1 LDWNDNIKN
10 GLNRSNKSRNPVTWK
25 DSPHNPMGDYEPT
38 YWLYSEKTTE
48 QFVTGV
54 LENLFAKDNVL
65 TFPDEFGWCFGPA
78 VIGDT
83 TEINQDRYHPYSERL
98 WVVWK
103 NNAGEMWMAKSNS
116 DFTEFE
122 WKQQLLFVPS
132 GANNPTIT
140 FDENGNYVLA
150 VDLIP
155 PGLEESEIWLMEYPY
170 RDAAVRRVAYGKRPK
185 LFMDHTK
192 DVLLFYHN
200 DDTIAGDTQIKY
212 IAKSENYASE
222 HILPVHIGGIK
233 TVYSVRYYWYGP
245 EQKPDYNMAAL
256 VAYKVQRERITRYLI
271 TTPLV
276 TYPIEASLGDDGL
289 NDKVGAYCGVQGI
302 IWDEAFDPYINI
314 SAHENVGAYCGV
326 VGISWVLNTLVE
338 VQLDEN
344 VEPIVAIRDIEWREI
359 IFTTKQLDETVGASV
374 GVRSILWVEV

>member
-1 LDWNDNIKN
+1 
-10 GLNRSNKSRNPVTWK
+10 
-25 DSPHNPMGDYEPT
+25 MGDYEPT

-65 TFPDEFGWCFGPA
+65 TFPDEFGWCFGPE

-103 NNAGEMWMAKSNS
+103 NNSGEMWLAKSNS

-170 RDAAVRRVAYGKRPK
+170 RDAAVRKIGYGKRPK

-192 DVLLFYHN
+192 DVLLFYH
-200 DDTIAGDTQIKY
+200 DDETLQENTQIRYKS
-212 IAKSENYASE
+212 KSEGYVVE
-222 HILPVHIGGIK
+222 HTLPIPIGGIK
-233 TVYSVRYYWYGP
+233 TVYTVRYYWYGP

-256 VAYKVQRERITRYLI
+256 VVYKVQRERAARYILTSPI
-271 TTPLV
+271 V
-276 TYPIEASLGDDGL
+276 TYPIESCLD
-289 NDKVGAYCGVQGI
+289 VT
-302 IWDEAFDPYINI
+302 
-314 SAHENVGAYCGV
+314 ENVGAFCGV
-326 VGISWVLNTLVE
+326 LGISWYE
-338 VQLDEN
+338 PPSSHIDVQLDEN
-344 VEPIVAIRDIEWREI
+344 VGAYIGVMGIIWQQNLYLETNLEEIIGANVSVRDIVWREI
-359 IFTTKQLDETVGASV
+359 IQISEELDETIGASIT
-374 GVRSILWVEV
+374 VRSILWVGVSE